1 MVTSNSVMNSVHC
14 VSVIII
20 VLVGFLGIGC
30 IGENEQVPNIDD
42 VLITDF
48 KWTYLRADP
57 SIDDEKTYV
66 NFDFKATTTKEGL
79 KLKVFDIYGNEIGIS
94 HNSLSLGENYIYS
107 YCSTGTPS
115 IILFSPQSEQSLI
128 FAWGYDYYFDFESE
142 NVITYKKTLPKHDV
156 RLDVNPSPVI
166 FQDDEPIYAT
176 ITNVGN
182 IETDIGNIEFYPEFA
197 SFGISEYSYNRVST
211 GTDTYH
217 LNPGESVTIE
227 MKRKSR
233 VYNNGVW
240 TDTEKGNFDVRLF
253 TRYYDEPI
261 GKIKIISK

>member
-1 MVTSNSVMNSVHC
+1 MNSVHC

-20 VLVGFLGIGC
+20 ILVGFLGIGC

-48 KWTYLRADP
+48 KWTYLMAYTN
-57 SIDDEKTYV
+57 DENTYV
-66 NFDFKATTTKEGL
+66 NFDFKATTIKEGL
-79 KLKVFDIYGNEIGIS
+79 ILKVFDIYGNELG
-94 HNSLSLGENYIYS
+94 LSDNTPSPGENYIYS
-107 YCSTGTPS
+107 YCTTGTPS
-115 IILFSPQSEQSLI
+115 KIIFSSQSEQSLI
-128 FAWGYDYYFDFESE
+128 FAWSYDYWFDLESD
-142 NVITYKKTLPKHDV
+142 NIVTYKKTLPKHDV

-182 IETDIGNIEFYPEFA
+182 IETDIGNIEFYPEFT

-233 VYNNGVW
+233 VHKDGVW
-240 TDTEKGNFDVRLF
+240 SDAEKGNFEVRLF